1 MDNSGLILN
10 LYDKQ
15 GNLRAQGNVGEN
27 SVEIKGLNPG
37 DKVQAG
43 DYQVAF
49 ADIYGNVSERVD
61 VPAFT
66 VNASGVGVVSHVAL
80 PTASTPKGDGTGK

>member
-1 MDNSGLILN
+1 MSYDGMILN

-15 GNLRAQGNVGEN
+15 GNLRAQGNVGDN
-27 SVEIKGLNPG
+27 TVEIKGLNPG

-43 DYQVAF
+43 DYQIAY
-49 ADIYGNVSERVD
+49 ADIYGNVSDRVD

-66 VNASGVGVVSHVAL
+66 VNGSASPAL
-80 PTASTPKGDGTGK
+80 PKGSAGSKA

>member
-1 MDNSGLILN
+1 MNNSGLILN

-66 VNASGVGVVSHVAL
+66 VNASGVGVVS
-80 PTASTPKGDGTGK
+80 PKGDAGDKGK

>member
-27 SVEIKGLNPG
+27 SVEIKGLNPS

-49 ADIYGNVSERVD
+49 GDIYGNVSERVD

-66 VNASGVGVVSHVAL
+66 VNASGVASVS
-80 PTASTPKGDGTGK
+80 PKKDTGDKGK

>member
-1 MDNSGLILN
+1 MNNSGLILN

-27 SVEIKGLNPG
+27 SVEIKGLNPS

-66 VNASGVGVVSHVAL
+66 VNASGV
-80 PTASTPKGDGTGK
+80 ASVGAKGDTGDKGK

>member
-1 MDNSGLILN
+1 MSYDGMILN

-15 GNLRAQGNVGEN
+15 GNLRAQGNVGDN
-27 SVEIKGLNPG
+27 TVEIKGLNPG

-43 DYQVAF
+43 DYQIAY
-49 ADIYGNVSERVD
+49 ADIYGNVSDRVD

-66 VNASGVGVVSHVAL
+66 VNGSASPVL
-80 PTASTPKGDGTGK
+80 PKGSVGGKA

>member
-1 MDNSGLILN
+1 MSYDGMILN

-15 GNLRAQGNVGEN
+15 GILRALGNVGDN
-27 SVEIKGLNPG
+27 TVDIKGLNPG

-43 DYQVAF
+43 DYQIAY
-49 ADIYGNVSERVD
+49 ADIYGNVSDRVD

-66 VNASGVGVVSHVAL
+66 VNGSASPAL
-80 PTASTPKGDGTGK
+80 PKGSAGGKA

>member
-1 MDNSGLILN
+1 MSYDGLILN

-15 GNLRAQGNVGEN
+15 GNLRAQGNVGGN
-27 SVEIKGLNPG
+27 TVEIKGLNPG

-43 DYQVAF
+43 DYQIAY
-49 ADIYGNVSERVD
+49 ADIYGNVSDRVD

-66 VNASGVGVVSHVAL
+66 VNGSAS
-80 PTASTPKGDGTGK
+80 PTLPKGSVGGKA